1 MEKEL
6 TEILEQLRALTARV
20 EALLELQTAEAPA
33 AVDIPE
39 PEPIEPEPAEPAEPA
54 ETEAVDAPQETPA
67 PCAPEE
73 FPVESHEQVMEPMAS
88 SQIRFSINDRFRFQ
102 RVIFGNSPE
111 RMANAMSAISAMTT
125 ADEVY
130 TYLTNILNRD
140 IDDPDVEDFFREVT
154 LRFVDRKPLII

>member
-33 AVDIPE
+33 VVDIPE
-39 PEPIEPEPAEPAEPA
+39 PEPVEPEPA

>member
-20 EALLELQTAEAPA
+20 EALLELQAAETPV
-33 AVDIPE
+33 AVEIPE
-39 PEPIEPEPAEPAEPA
+39 PEPVEPEPAEPAEPA
-54 ETEAVDAPQETPA
+54 EPEPVDAPQETPA
-67 PCAPEE
+67 PCALEE
-73 FPVESHEQVMEPMAS
+73 VSVESHEQVMEPMTS

>member
-20 EALLELQTAEAPA
+20 EALLELQAAETPV
-33 AVDIPE
+33 AVEIPE
-39 PEPIEPEPAEPAEPA
+39 PEPVEPEPAEPAEP
-54 ETEAVDAPQETPA
+54 EPVDVPHESPA

-73 FPVESHEQVMEPMAS
+73 VSVESHEQVMEPMTS